1 MPFDCFLFKSFLA
14 LFLFVQIVF
23 WFTYSL
29 YTCLSTNF
37 LIVCFLVCSVMYTI
51 WVCLFVVLRSF
62 VCLLVC
68 LFVCLL
74 FVCLFTAME
83 CQEQQGRQ
91 LNCDCFCFD
100 DNITTETL
108 YYKAYLKIKCFIA
121 IKYKYKSSQLMTQ
134 CLHRLCLTSTRR
146 T

>member
-1 MPFDCFLFKSFLA
+1 MPFECFLFNSFLA

-68 LFVCLL
+68 LFL
-74 FVCLFTAME
+74 FVCLLLLWSASNSKGGNPIVIAFALMIIS
-83 CQEQQGRQ
+83 QQKHY
-91 LNCDCFCFD
+91 
-100 DNITTETL
+100 I
-108 YYKAYLKIKCFIA
+108 IKP
-121 IKYKYKSSQLMTQ
+121 T
-134 CLHRLCLTSTRR
+134 
-146 T
+146 

>member
-1 MPFDCFLFKSFLA
+1 MPFDCFLFNSFLA

-37 LIVCFLVCSVMYTI
+37 LIVCFLVCSVMF
-51 WVCLFVVLRSF
+51 VLLCLFVVLRSF
-62 VCLLVC
+62 VCFCFC
-68 LFVCLL
+68 LFV
-74 FVCLFTAME
+74 TAVE

-91 LNCDCFCFD
+91 HNCDCFCFD